1 MPSSYRAKLAASG
14 GYNHPGMTYVGQDVL
29 APQRHRAQIQA
40 IQPAGAG
47 GLAHLGSGCPPK
59 MDTNM
64 GKKGQL
70 FFVGVFF
77 FFCFPMVLFDGTG
90 QRQRLGKLYEY
101 ELSTVYTLSEY
112 LCKWAVYCQ
121 ERLVPFFS
129 STTKSQL
136 VTCNKVSNSDYYVVM
151 G

>member
-1 MPSSYRAKLAASG
+1 MPSSYGAKLAASG
-14 GYNHPGMTYVGQDVL
+14 GYNHPGTTYVGQGVL

-77 FFCFPMVLFDGTG
+77 FCFPMVLFDGTG

-101 ELSTVYTLSEY
+101 ELFYGVYFVRRV
-112 LCKWAVYCQ
+112 CKWAMYCQ

-136 VTCNKVSNSDYYVVM
+136 VTCNKVK
-151 G
+151 